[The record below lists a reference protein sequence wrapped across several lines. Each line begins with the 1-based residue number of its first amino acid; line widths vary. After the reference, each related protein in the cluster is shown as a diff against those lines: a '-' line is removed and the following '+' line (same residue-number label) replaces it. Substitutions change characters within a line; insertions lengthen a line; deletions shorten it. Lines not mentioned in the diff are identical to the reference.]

1 MGEINY
7 LPLYIYNKNQLM
19 NYSISE
25 EKLKKVMFR
34 YLDSWDWI
42 NGLIKKMYE
51 RGAWAFT
58 KWTVEDDEF
67 YDNDVPFQL
76 YEEDYFDKVV
86 GYKINPANKYP
97 LLIPGRDVEDELE
110 KIFGLND
117 LTKQI
122 LLDWFNKTYNE
133 DAKRI

>member
-1 MGEINY
+1 
-7 LPLYIYNKNQLM
+7 M

-25 EKLKKVMFR
+25 EKLKKVMFK

-42 NGLIKKMYE
+42 NGLMKKVYE

-76 YEEDYFDKVV
+76 YEEDYFDKIV
-86 GYKINPANKYP
+86 GYKINPASKYP
-97 LLIPGRDVEDELE
+97 LLVPGRDVEDELE